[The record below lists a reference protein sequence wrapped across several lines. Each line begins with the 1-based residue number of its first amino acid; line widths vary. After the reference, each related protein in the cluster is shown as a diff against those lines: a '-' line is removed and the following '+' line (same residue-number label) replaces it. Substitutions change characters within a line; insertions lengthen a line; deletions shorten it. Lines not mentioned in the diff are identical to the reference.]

1 MKSILFS
8 LSVISLF
15 VIGTYNSS
23 DSSSARLEI
32 PAVIDLGTAD
42 LVAIEQQI
50 ESSTTFA
57 EIEVY
62 DKWGERIYQS
72 QNREALFDHITTELE
87 DQKNPLLYVLKFNVS
102 EEEKLNSQ
110 IGQLVW

>member
-8 LSVISLF
+8 LSVVSLF
-15 VIGTYNSS
+15 VISTYHSS
-23 DSSSARLEI
+23 ASSSVRLEI
-32 PAVIDLGTAD
+32 PAVIDLSSANFA
-42 LVAIEQQI
+42 AIEQQI

-72 QNREALFDHITTELE
+72 QNRAALFDNITTELE

-110 IGQLVW
+110 VGQLVW